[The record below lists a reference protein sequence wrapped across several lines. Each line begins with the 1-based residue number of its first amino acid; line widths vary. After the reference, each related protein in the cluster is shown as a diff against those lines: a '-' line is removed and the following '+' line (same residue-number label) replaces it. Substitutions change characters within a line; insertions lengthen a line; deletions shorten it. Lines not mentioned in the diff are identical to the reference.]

1 MSHGKL
7 YLVPS
12 LLHSEADLNTLP
24 QETLDVL
31 RGIKHWVVETEKN
44 ARAFLKKAGVLTPQN
59 ELQIHL
65 LNEHTKPTEIG
76 AYLDA
81 ATQGHA
87 VGLMSDAGLP
97 AIADPGAL
105 LVEMAHR
112 KGIEV
117 VPLSGPSSIFL
128 ALMASGLNGQQ
139 FTFHG
144 YLPVDKALRSKKIK
158 ALEQQQGHTHIFIE
172 TPYRNQAMF
181 DELMRTCQPAT
192 KLCIGYGLH
201 SSSQWIMT
209 KTIAQWRT
217 EMPTLEKVPA
227 VFLLLSGR

>member
-1 MSHGKL
+1 MSHSKL
-7 YLVPS
+7 YLVPT
-12 LLHSEADLNTLP
+12 LLHAEANLLTLP
-24 QETLDVL
+24 QETVDIL

-44 ARAFLKKAGVLTPQN
+44 ARAFLKKAGVLTPQS
-59 ELQIHL
+59 ELVLHL

-76 AYLDA
+76 TYLDA
-81 ATQGHA
+81 ALQGHPI
-87 VGLMSDAGLP
+87 GLMSDAGLP

-105 LVEMAHR
+105 VVEMAHR
-112 KGIEV
+112 IGIEV
-117 VPLSGPSSIFL
+117 VPLTGPSSIFL

-144 YLPVDKALRSKKIK
+144 YLPIDKILRSKKIK

-181 DELMRTCQPAT
+181 DELLRTCQPAT

-201 SSSQWIMT
+201 SSGQWIMT
-209 KTIAQWRT
+209 KNISQWKH
-217 EMPTLEKVPA
+217 EVLKLEKNPA
-227 VFLLLSGR
+227 VFLLLSSR